1 MTMSVSNQ
9 QIIEALYAISKDRFN
24 QPDMLMEIE
33 ALPMIAKA
41 ISKAVGEDTIAY
53 IENCQT
59 VTANAIRLLII
70 DNINTNIKKY
80 LSACTDDLELRYL
93 NISGWKRLLIIDHT
107 HKLTFTVHSAV
118 SLKKQPPCYL
128 QLIIKQRGAEPPVQ
142 LALPGFEPNNYT
154 ENDFTDTAD
163 AAFTADD
170 LAGFQHLVISYSHKN
185 EIVTSLELVQFD
197 RNMNDAG
204 SISLMDLI
212 APDILGLS
220 VTAQKAAPIDMP
232 KENTTGLVRLKT
244 QSIIKLKME
253 KQQNES

>member
-1 MTMSVSNQ
+1 MTMYVSNQ

-107 HKLTFTVHSAV
+107 HKLTFTIHSAV

-163 AAFTADD
+163 ATFTADD

-197 RNMNDAG
+197 RNMNDAD
-204 SISLMDLI
+204 SISLMNLI

-220 VTAQKAAPIDMP
+220 VTSQKAAPIDMP

>member
-118 SLKKQPPCYL
+118 SLKNNHRVTCSLLLSKEVLNHLYNLRCQDLNQTTIPKMIL
-128 QLIIKQRGAEPPVQ
+128 LIQLMPHSQ
-142 LALPGFEPNNYT
+142 LM
-154 ENDFTDTAD
+154 
-163 AAFTADD
+163 
-170 LAGFQHLVISYSHKN
+170 I
-185 EIVTSLELVQFD
+185 
-197 RNMNDAG
+197 
-204 SISLMDLI
+204 
-212 APDILGLS
+212 
-220 VTAQKAAPIDMP
+220 
-232 KENTTGLVRLKT
+232 
-244 QSIIKLKME
+244 
-253 KQQNES
+253 

>member
-1 MTMSVSNQ
+1 MTITVNTNQ
-9 QIIEALYAISKDRFN
+9 LIEALYAISKDRFN

-41 ISKAVGEDTIAY
+41 IAKAVGEDTRAY

-59 VTANAIRLLII
+59 VTVNAIRLLII
-70 DNINTNIKKY
+70 DHINTNIKKY

-154 ENDFTDTAD
+154 ENNFTNTAD
-163 AAFTADD
+163 GTFTADD